1 MPFESVAAE
10 RYHSAVAATDATFE
24 SVNLLESGV
33 CVRIQA
39 LAIAA
44 ALGLAS
50 LTAHAQGG
58 RRGQAARGTSEL
70 QTVLYN
76 AANALGI
83 LRGLG
88 EEDSITT
95 IEYWATGTMNAG
107 GQAYRLTSYRASI
120 NYSVPGMR
128 VDLVR
133 TGANGQP
140 QRQVLSVSGAYA
152 WNDTKLGMS
161 GTPAPEAASERL
173 VQLWTTPIGVVK
185 AAMAAGAGT
194 KVTVEGGAT
203 VLTFPLPA
211 PLASTTAKA
220 TLNGQFQTTRV
231 ETRLGNILTET
242 TYSDY
247 GDWNAADYKADVMTP
262 RHIVQKQG
270 GATVQDL
277 TIAKTNTYNP
287 YVVMPVPDNVESTGR
302 K

>member
-1 MPFESVAAE
+1 
-10 RYHSAVAATDATFE
+10 
-24 SVNLLESGV
+24 
-33 CVRIQA
+33 VRIQA
-39 LAIAA
+39 LAVAA
-44 ALGLAS
+44 ALGLAA
-50 LTAHAQGG
+50 LTTHAQGA

-70 QTVLYN
+70 QSVLYN

-83 LRGLG
+83 LRSLG

-107 GQAYRLTSYRASI
+107 GQAYKLTSYRASI

-128 VDLVR
+128 VDFTR
-133 TGANGQP
+133 TGPNGQP
-140 QRQVLSVSGAYA
+140 QRQILAVSGRFA
-152 WNDTKLGMS
+152 WNDTKLGMN

-185 AAMAAGAGT
+185 AAMAAGAST

-220 TLNGQFQTTRV
+220 TLNAQFQTARV
-231 ETRLGNILTET
+231 ETRLGNILTQT

-247 GDWNAADYKADVMTP
+247 GDWNDADYKADVMTA

-270 GATVQDL
+270 GATVLDL
-277 TIAKTNTYNP
+277 MITKTNTYNP
-287 YVVMPVPDNVESTGR
+287 YVVMPVPESVEKAVTAEAPAVPR
-302 K
+302 Q